1 MEEEKKECYYRHMG
15 NRRGFERAA
24 ALEADRRLMESYY
37 PQKAGLLKAMVTDC
51 CDRLDY
57 EGSFIYDEYPD
68 KRNIERICREICSR
82 ARRGVE
88 VQAMDT
94 EKREGEDLLGDF
106 AGALLCQ
113 EICQRRMM
121 RKLLGAWEERNF

>member
-68 KRNIERICREICSR
+68 KRNIERIC
-82 ARRGVE
+82 
-88 VQAMDT
+88 
-94 EKREGEDLLGDF
+94 
-106 AGALLCQ
+106 
-113 EICQRRMM
+113 
-121 RKLLGAWEERNF
+121 